1 MVAKTS
7 GNVSGGQNPR
17 PGEISLA
24 HNGVLFLDELAEWG
38 RHTLEVLRQPL
49 ESGVVTVSRALR
61 HADFPARFQLVAA
74 MNPCPCGW
82 AGDPSGRCGCSADV
96 VQRYR
101 AKLSGPLMD
110 RIDLQLAVPRLPPHD
125 MRPDAPRGEASA
137 PVRERVLAARE
148 RQLAR
153 EGTLNAHLSQAQT
166 EAHCRLEPRDQAL
179 LETAMESLQLSARA
193 MHRILRVA
201 RTIADLAGS
210 DTIATPHLAE
220 ALGYRLL
227 DRGRATGPPA

>member
-1 MVAKTS
+1 M
-7 GNVSGGQNPR
+7 
-17 PGEISLA
+17 
-24 HNGVLFLDELAEWG
+24 AEWG

-49 ESGVVTVSRALR
+49 ESGVVTVSRAAR
-61 HADFPARFQLVAA
+61 QSDFPARFQLVAA

-82 AGDPSGRCGCSADV
+82 AGDPSGRCGCSAEAV
-96 VQRYR
+96 HRYR

-137 PVRERVLAARE
+137 QVRERVLAART

-153 EGTLNAHLSQAQT
+153 TGVLNAHCDQAQT
-166 EAHCRLEPRDQAL
+166 EAHCRLTPQDQAL

-201 RTIADLAGS
+201 RTIADLTAS
-210 DTIATPHLAE
+210 DDIATAHLAE
-220 ALGYRLL
+220 ALGYRLI
-227 DRGRATGPPA
+227 DRGAANAAPG

>member
-1 MVAKTS
+1 M
-7 GNVSGGQNPR
+7 
-17 PGEISLA
+17 
-24 HNGVLFLDELAEWG
+24 
-38 RHTLEVLRQPL
+38 
-49 ESGVVTVSRALR
+49 VTVSRALR
-61 HADFPARFQLVAA
+61 QSDFPRAL
-74 MNPCPCGW
+74 P
-82 AGDPSGRCGCSADV
+82 AGGGDESLPLRLGPATPRGRCGCSAEI

-125 MRPDAPRGEASA
+125 MRPDSPRGEPSA

-153 EGTLNAHLSQAQT
+153 DGTLNAHLGQAQT

-179 LETAMESLQLSARA
+179 LETAMETLQLSARA

-201 RTIADLAGS
+201 RHHRRPGRQPSHCHRAPGRSPGLPAARPRRRHGH
-210 DTIATPHLAE
+210 A
-220 ALGYRLL
+220 ALS
-227 DRGRATGPPA
+227 

>member
-7 GNVSGGQNPR
+7 GNVSGPNPR

-49 ESGVVTVSRALR
+49 ESGVVTVSRAAR
-61 HADFPARFQLVAA
+61 QSEFPARFQLVAA

-82 AGDPSGRCGCSADV
+82 AGDPSGRCACSEET

-101 AKLSGPLMD
+101 ARLSGPLMD
-110 RIDLQLAVPRLPPHD
+110 RIDLQLAVPRLPPRD

-137 PVRERVLAARE
+137 PVRERVLAARA

-153 EGTLNAHLSQAQT
+153 NGTLNAHFDQALT
-166 EAHCRLEPRDQAL
+166 EAHCRLEAPDQAL
-179 LETAMESLQLSARA
+179 LESAMESLQLSARA

-201 RTIADLAGS
+201 RTIADLAGA
-210 DTIATPHLAE
+210 DDIATAHLAE

-227 DRGRATGPPA
+227 DRGSATPVVA

>member
-1 MVAKTS
+1 M
-7 GNVSGGQNPR
+7 
-17 PGEISLA
+17 
-24 HNGVLFLDELAEWG
+24 AEWG

-49 ESGVVTVSRALR
+49 ESGVVTVSRAAR
-61 HADFPARFQLVAA
+61 QSDFPARFQLVAA

-82 AGDPSGRCGCSADV
+82 AGDPSGRCSCSAEV
-96 VQRYR
+96 VHRYR
-101 AKLSGPLMD
+101 SKLSGPLMD

-137 PVRERVLAARE
+137 PVRERVLAART

-153 EGTLNAHLSQAQT
+153 SGALNAHCNQAQT
-166 EAHCRLEPRDQAL
+166 EAHCRLTPQDQAL

-201 RTIADLAGS
+201 RTIADLSAS
-210 DTIATPHLAE
+210 DDIATAHLAE

-227 DRGRATGPPA
+227 DRGAVAVA

>member
-1 MVAKTS
+1 
-7 GNVSGGQNPR
+7 
-17 PGEISLA
+17 
-24 HNGVLFLDELAEWG
+24 
-38 RHTLEVLRQPL
+38 
-49 ESGVVTVSRALR
+49 
-61 HADFPARFQLVAA
+61 
-74 MNPCPCGW
+74 
-82 AGDPSGRCGCSADV
+82 
-96 VQRYR
+96 
-101 AKLSGPLMD
+101 MD

-153 EGTLNAHLSQAQT
+153 EGCLNAHFSQAQT

-179 LETAMESLQLSARA
+179 LETAMETLQLSARA

-201 RTIADLAGS
+201 RTIADLAGQ
-210 DTIATPHLAE
+210 DDIATVHLAE

-227 DRGRATGPPA
+227 DRGGGTGAPP